1 MVEKEGQEEYATFP
15 VAISPLTDEQMADI
29 AWEENAARKDISPI
43 EEARAIRTA
52 EKRFGWTQTEIARRW
67 NLSQSA
73 VSNKRRLLQLPAAI
87 QTMILNGDIGER
99 HGRALLPLLEL
110 DASVNTM
117 IALIGPNG
125 ETQTVKDLE
134 ASVRKHIN
142 AKSQD
147 LSVVPWEDD
156 WIPSPCATD
165 DFAAG
170 DAACRICEDQINALG
185 PRCLKPECYRVKADA
200 YQITVQGPSKT
211 KGIYDQYENSWEL
224 KSPGNWWRCDACRR
238 QASDFDGTK
247 YAGQDWYKAYGYNIC
262 PECWSAAQLPV
273 IAVQEVE
280 EQEIA
285 SAPVSSAPAPSP
297 SIPAPDRQAK
307 TSTKLA
313 AEIPAPTRSPVKS
326 EPKPKPTPPPP
337 PKPKATLITIRI
349 FPGDVLEDRPV
360 TASIGQDGSGPTA
373 IRSGKYVQLSGLID
387 QLCEIEFTEEV

>member
-1 MVEKEGQEEYATFP
+1 
-15 VAISPLTDEQMADI
+15 MADI